1 MIRRATA
8 VDFNFVYQLYMHPQV
23 NPFLLYEPMDA
34 ESFRPIYDELLQR
47 GVKYIYASNG
57 VSTGMFKWVPETYRS
72 SHIAYLGGLAIH
84 PSYAG
89 KGHGLKMMEEIIQF
103 GKQLGFLRIELST
116 AVTNEKAIHLYEKA
130 GFEKEGILKKYTRME
145 KENVFLDEVMMA
157 YLYK

>member
-57 VSTGMFKWVPETYRS
+57 VSTGMFKWVPETHRS

-89 KGHGLKMMEEIIQF
+89 KGHGSRMMDAIIEF
-103 GKQLGFLRIELST
+103 GRQQGFLRIELST
-116 AVTNEKAIHLYEKA
+116 AVTNEKALHLYEKA
-130 GFEKEGILKKYTRME
+130 GFEKEGILKKYTHLK

>member
-84 PSYAG
+84 PSHAG

-103 GKQLGFLRIELST
+103 GKQQGFLRIELST

>member
-34 ESFRPIYDELLQR
+34 ESFRPIYDELLQK

-57 VSTGMFKWVPETYRS
+57 VSTGMFKWVPLTYRS

-103 GKQLGFLRIELST
+103 GKQQGFLRIELSA
-116 AVTNEKAIHLYEKA
+116 AVINEKAVHLYEKA
-130 GFEKEGILKKYTRME
+130 GFEKEGILKKYTHMK